1 MTAEDRIK
9 AIEEFGF
16 TSRQARFLVTVLLHA
31 GVCVPRQYATFAGTA
46 YGHNVTTFF
55 DRLVQRGYAT
65 ASHCLHNR
73 AALYHIQHQAL
84 YRAIGQPHS
93 RYRRPVSARQ
103 AIDRVMLL
111 DGIITDPELVW
122 LATEDEKVAFFS
134 LMAPSFQPERL
145 PHLTVG
151 KAPCARVR
159 LFPDSLPIGVEG
171 NGRAVFLYLA
181 TSSCDHDLRA
191 FVQRHGDL
199 FRALPGWTL
208 RLLVLRRT
216 GGVMGSFEAVVRDE
230 LTPWSPPTVEEL
242 RWYCEQRR
250 TASDPRARCQSDERF
265 GRAHRAFST
274 QRGQRLYHRWL
285 TDGDTVFEGVSST
298 AITEALARGTA
309 RVETQVLLPSYAHL
323 SPLVSL
329 VRSLPKGVEEG
340 ATDSTPPQPPP
351 APPLP
356 ISEQLSRDWYRLIAA
371 RECSCGER
379 SCSVCRAANGAAF
392 SAPPDSGS
400 VRNGRGTMA

>member
-55 DRLVQRGYAT
+55 DRLVQRRYAT
-65 ASHCLHNR
+65 ASDCLHNR

-103 AIDRVMLL
+103 AIDRVMVL
-111 DGIITDPELVW
+111 DGVLSNPELVW

-134 LMAPSFQPERL
+134 LMAPSIQPERL

-151 KAPCARVR
+151 RPPSTRIR
-159 LFPDSLPIGVEG
+159 LFPDGLPIGVEA
-171 NGRAVFLYLA
+171 NGRVVFLYLA
-181 TSSCDHDLRA
+181 TTSFDGDLRP
-191 FVQRHGDL
+191 FVQRHADL
-199 FRALPGWTL
+199 FSVLPGWTL

-216 GGVMGSFEAVVRDE
+216 AGGIESLTGAGRDE
-230 LTPWSPPTVEEL
+230 LAPWSPRTVEEL

-250 TASDPRARCQSDERF
+250 TTADPRARCQSDERF

-274 QRGQRLYHRWL
+274 ARGQRVYHRWL
-285 TDGDTVFEGVSST
+285 TDGDVVFERLSST
-298 AITEALARGTA
+298 VIAEAFARGTA
-309 RVETQVLLPSYAHL
+309 HVEAQVLLPSYRHL
-323 SPLVSL
+323 SPLGNL
-329 VRSLPKGVEEG
+329 VRSSTPGVEKG
-340 ATDSTPPQPPP
+340 AMGPARPQPPP
-351 APPLP
+351 PDT
-356 ISEQLSRDWYRLIAA
+356 LSIADELA
-371 RECSCGER
+371 REWDHLVVR
-379 SCSVCRAANGAAF
+379 S
-392 SAPPDSGS
+392 
-400 VRNGRGTMA
+400 